1 MKNILQRSTTPK
13 GDHMRSVEFINR
25 YQRYKLNALVRIM
38 NEIDSFQ
45 IIEIAVDPNVKRDAI
60 IWAIDD
66 VLALETG
73 DELVRQ
79 ISDNLR
85 RLKNIFEQGQL
96 AYETNVVNF

>member
-1 MKNILQRSTTPK
+1 
-13 GDHMRSVEFINR
+13 MRSVEFINR

-45 IIEIAVDPNVKRDAI
+45 IIEMAVDPKIKRDAI
-60 IWAIDD
+60 VWAIDD
-66 VLALETG
+66 VLSLETA

-85 RLKNIFEQGQL
+85 RLKNIFEQGRI

>member
-1 MKNILQRSTTPK
+1 
-13 GDHMRSVEFINR
+13 
-25 YQRYKLNALVRIM
+25 M